1 MSWYH
6 QLALSF
12 QLRVKKNSLKL
23 KMETLRS
30 NTIVL
35 SLNTPWDSIT
45 AAILKQLE
53 HPICGST
60 RTVVGNSY

>member
-35 SLNTPWDSIT
+35 LLNTPWDSIT

-60 RTVVGNSY
+60 STIVGNSY